1 MGGRAE
7 PGGYPGRMTALPPI
21 AMLGVGSMGGA
32 ILTGLAR
39 HGAERIAVTNR
50 TAEKAAAIQLD
61 GVESIALADEPDG
74 NARAVDGARLVVLG
88 VKPAG
93 IVDLAREIAPHLAS
107 DAVVVSIAAGTTTAS
122 IEAVLPASVAVVRA
136 MPNTPSHVR
145 LGVTGVAGGS
155 RASSDDVALVARMF
169 EAVGDVIVLEESQI
183 DALSTI
189 SGSGPA
195 YVFLLIEE
203 LTATAERMGFTAEQ
217 AATMVQ
223 GTFRGASE
231 LLAADDSVPMTTRP
245 AELRRRVTSP
255 KGTTERAVAVL
266 HEARLGEVFDRA
278 TAAALARAEELA
290 AR

>member
-1 MGGRAE
+1 MSDL
-7 PGGYPGRMTALPPI
+7 LPPI

-32 ILTGLAR
+32 ILQGLVR
-39 HGAERIAVTNR
+39 HGAESIVVTNR
-50 TAEKAAAIQLD
+50 SPEKAARLRLD
-61 GVESIALADEPDG
+61 GVESIALADEPGG
-74 NARAVDGARLVVLG
+74 NARAVAGAKLVVLG

-93 IVDLAREIAPHLAS
+93 IVDLAREIGPHLAA

-122 IEAVLPASVAVVRA
+122 IEAVLPASVSVVRA
-136 MPNTPSHVR
+136 MPNTPSTVG

-155 RASSDDVALVARMF
+155 RSSAEDVALVARMF
-169 EAVGDVIVLEESQI
+169 EAVGEVIVLDEAQI

-203 LTATAERMGFTAEQ
+203 LTGTAERMGFAPEQ

-223 GTFRGASE
+223 GTFRGAAE
-231 LLAADDSVPMTTRP
+231 LLAADGAEP

-255 KGTTERAVAVL
+255 KGTTERAIGVL
-266 HEARLGEVFDRA
+266 QEARLGEVFDRA
-278 TAAALARAEELA
+278 TAAALERARELA
-290 AR
+290 AG

>member
-1 MGGRAE
+1 MPE
-7 PGGYPGRMTALPPI
+7 LLPPI

-39 HGAERIAVTNR
+39 HGAERIVVTNR
-50 TAEKAAAIQLD
+50 TAAKAGAIGHE
-61 GVESIALADEPDG
+61 GVESIALESEPGG
-74 NARAVDGARLVVLG
+74 NARAVAGAKLVVLG

-93 IVDLAREIAPHLAS
+93 IVELARDIAPHLEA

-122 IEAVLPASVAVVRA
+122 IETVLPASVAVVRA
-136 MPNTPSHVR
+136 MPNTPSHVG

-155 RASSDDVALVARMF
+155 RAAADDVALVARLF
-169 EAVGDVIVLEESQI
+169 ESVGEVLVLDESQI

-203 LTATAERMGFTAEQ
+203 LTRTAERMGFTREQ

-231 LLAADDSVPMTTRP
+231 LLAADGAEP

-266 HEARLGEVFDRA
+266 QEARLGEVFDRA
-278 TAAALARAEELA
+278 TAAALERARELA
-290 AR
+290 AG

>member
-1 MGGRAE
+1 MPE
-7 PGGYPGRMTALPPI
+7 LLPPI

-32 ILTGLAR
+32 ILSGLAR
-39 HGAERIAVTNR
+39 HGAERIVVTNR
-50 TAEKAAAIQLD
+50 TAAKASAIGHE
-61 GVESIALADEPDG
+61 GVESIALELEPGG
-74 NARAVDGARLVVLG
+74 NARAVAGAKLVMLG

-93 IVDLAREIAPHLAS
+93 IVELARDIAPHLEA
-107 DAVVVSIAAGTTTAS
+107 DAVVVSIAAGTTSAS
-122 IEAVLPASVAVVRA
+122 IETVLPASVAVVRA
-136 MPNTPSHVR
+136 MPNTPSHVG

-155 RASSDDVALVARMF
+155 RAAPDDVALVARLF
-169 EAVGDVIVLEESQI
+169 ESVGEVLVLDESQI

-203 LTATAERMGFTAEQ
+203 LTRTAERMGFTREQ

-231 LLAADDSVPMTTRP
+231 LLAADGAEP

-255 KGTTERAVAVL
+255 KGTTERAIAVL
-266 HEARLGEVFDRA
+266 QEARLGEVFDRA
-278 TAAALARAEELA
+278 TAAALERARELA
-290 AR
+290 AG

>member
-1 MGGRAE
+1 
-7 PGGYPGRMTALPPI
+7 
-21 AMLGVGSMGGA
+21 MLGVGSMGGA
-32 ILTGLAR
+32 ILQGLVQ

-50 TAEKAAAIQLD
+50 TVEKAAAIQLD
-61 GVESIALADEPDG
+61 GVESIALVDEPGG
-74 NARAVDGARLVVLG
+74 NARAVDGAKLVVLG

-93 IVDLAREIAPHLAS
+93 IVELAREIAPHLAT

-122 IEAVLPASVAVVRA
+122 IEAALPASASVVRA
-136 MPNTPSHVR
+136 MPNTPSTVG

-155 RASSDDVALVARMF
+155 RASEADVALVARMF
-169 EAVGDVIVLEESQI
+169 EAVGEVIVLDESQI

-203 LTATAERMGFTAEQ
+203 LTKTAERMGFTAEQ

-223 GTFRGASE
+223 GTFRGATE
-231 LLAADDSVPMTTRP
+231 LLAADGSEP

-255 KGTTERAVAVL
+255 KGTTEQAIGVL
-266 HEARLGEVFDRA
+266 QEADLGAVFDRA
-278 TAAALARAEELA
+278 TAAALARAQELA
-290 AR
+290 AG

>member
-1 MGGRAE
+1 
-7 PGGYPGRMTALPPI
+7 
-21 AMLGVGSMGGA
+21 MLGVGSMGGA
-32 ILTGLAR
+32 ILSGLAR
-39 HGAERIAVTNR
+39 HGAESIIVTNR
-50 TAEKAAAIQLD
+50 SAEKAAAVQFD
-61 GVESIALADEPDG
+61 GVESVALEQEPGG
-74 NARAVDGARLVVLG
+74 NARAVSGAKLVVLG

-93 IVDLAREIAPHLAS
+93 IVELAREIAPHLEA

-122 IEAVLPASVAVVRA
+122 IEAALPASVAVVRA
-136 MPNTPSHVR
+136 MPNTPAHVG

-155 RASSDDVALVARMF
+155 RATDADLALVERMF
-169 EAVGDVIVLEESQI
+169 DAVGDVIVLDESQI

-203 LTATAERMGFTAEQ
+203 LTGTAERMGFTAEQ

-231 LLAADDSVPMTTRP
+231 LLAADDAGP

-266 HEARLGEVFDRA
+266 QEARLGEVFDRA
-278 TAAALARAEELA
+278 TAAALARARKLA
-290 AR
+290 AG

>member
-1 MGGRAE
+1 MAA
-7 PGGYPGRMTALPPI
+7 TLPPI

-50 TAEKAAAIQLD
+50 TAEKAAAIRLD

-74 NARAVDGARLVVLG
+74 NARAVAGSRLVVLG

-93 IVDLAREIAPHLAS
+93 IVDLAREIAPHLAA

-136 MPNTPSHVR
+136 MPNTPSHVG

-155 RASSDDVALVARMF
+155 RASADDVALVARVF
-169 EAVGDVIVLEESQI
+169 EAVGEVIVLEEPQI

-203 LTATAERMGFTAEQ
+203 LTGTAERMGFTPEQ

-231 LLAADDSVPMTTRP
+231 LLAADGSVPMTARP

-266 HEARLGEVFDRA
+266 QDARLGDVFDRA
-278 TAAALARAEELA
+278 TAAALARARELA
-290 AR
+290 AG

>member
-1 MGGRAE
+1 
-7 PGGYPGRMTALPPI
+7 MTDLLPPI

-32 ILTGLAR
+32 ILRGLVR
-39 HGAERIAVTNR
+39 HGAESIAVTNR
-50 TAEKAAAIQLD
+50 SREKAEAIRLD
-61 GVESIALADEPDG
+61 GVESIALEDEPGG
-74 NARAVDGARLVVLG
+74 NARAVDGAKLVVLG

-93 IVDLAREIAPHLAS
+93 IVDLAREIGPHLAA

-122 IEAVLPASVAVVRA
+122 IEAVLPASVSVVRV
-136 MPNTPSHVR
+136 MPNTPSTVG
-145 LGVTGVAGGS
+145 LGVSGVAGGS
-155 RASSDDVALVARMF
+155 RATEDDVALVARMF
-169 EAVGDVIVLEESQI
+169 EAVGDVIVLDESQI

-203 LTATAERMGFTAEQ
+203 LTGTAERMGFTAEQ

-231 LLAADDSVPMTTRP
+231 LLAAGDVDP

-255 KGTTERAVAVL
+255 KGTTEQAIRVL
-266 HEARLGEVFDRA
+266 QEADLGAVFDRA
-278 TAAALARAEELA
+278 TAAALARAKELA
-290 AR
+290 AG

>member
-1 MGGRAE
+1 MPE
-7 PGGYPGRMTALPPI
+7 LLPPI

-39 HGAERIAVTNR
+39 HGAERIVVTNR
-50 TAEKAAAIQLD
+50 TAEKASAIALE
-61 GVESIALADEPDG
+61 GVESIALEDEPDG
-74 NARAVDGARLVVLG
+74 NARAVAGAKLVVLG

-93 IVDLAREIAPHLAS
+93 IVELAREIAPHLEA

-122 IEAVLPASVAVVRA
+122 IEAALPASVAVVRA
-136 MPNTPSHVR
+136 MPNTPSHVG

-155 RASSDDVALVARMF
+155 RASADDVALVARLF
-169 EAVGDVIVLEESQI
+169 ESVGEVLVLDESQI

-203 LTATAERMGFTAEQ
+203 LSRTAERMGFTPEQ

-231 LLAADDSVPMTTRP
+231 LLAADGAEP

-266 HEARLGEVFDRA
+266 QEARLGDVFDRA
-278 TAAALARAEELA
+278 TAAALERARELA
-290 AR
+290 AG